1 MLGCGA
7 KSAATKGASDKGGEA
22 TRAPTLGPHQ
32 WFVGASVRF
41 IDSSSV
47 HQRYRTS
54 HHETRPHS
62 DCESDLK
69 YVVEVSVEGR
79 LHVRL
84 GVLTAGGDAPG
95 LNAAIRGLGQMAL
108 RDGHEL
114 VGITNG
120 WTGLVT
126 AFAKRTLHAADI
138 AGIVGQGG
146 TLLGTA
152 RYDLDDPAGG
162 REKVLETIGQHLDAL
177 VAIGG
182 DGTQRIA
189 HWLAER
195 GAPIVGVP
203 KTLDNDLLGT
213 DYCIGFDTALT
224 IVAESLDRL
233 YTTAAS
239 HHRVMVV
246 ETMGRSTGW
255 VAALGGLAGGADL
268 IVIPEFPF
276 TMDEIIAH
284 LVKRR
289 SSGSAF
295 SIVVVAEGVNLGT
308 LGGVESGE
316 LFVEGV
322 RGIRLATRGV
332 GQFVA
337 SRIDEY
343 GGFEVR
349 TTVLGHLQRGG
360 SPTAYDRIWAT
371 RVGAAAYDAVAAGKF
386 GVIPV
391 VRGQQ
396 VELVPLAT
404 VAHGQRQV
412 PREIYE
418 LCAAFF

>member
-1 MLGCGA
+1 M
-7 KSAATKGASDKGGEA
+7 
-22 TRAPTLGPHQ
+22 R
-32 WFVGASVRF
+32 
-41 IDSSSV
+41 I
-47 HQRYRTS
+47 
-54 HHETRPHS
+54 
-62 DCESDLK
+62 
-69 YVVEVSVEGR
+69 
-79 LHVRL
+79 

-95 LNAAIRGLGQMAL
+95 LNAAIRGLGQMAF

-120 WTGLVT
+120 WAGLAT
-126 AFAKRTLHAADI
+126 DFAGRTLTPSDLI
-138 AGIVGQGG
+138 GVVGQGG

-152 RYDLDDPAGG
+152 RYDLDSPPGG
-162 REKVLETIGQHLDAL
+162 RDRVLAAIDQNLDAL

-182 DGTQRIA
+182 DGTQRIS

-195 GAPIVGVP
+195 GAPVVGVP
-203 KTLDNDLLGT
+203 KTLDNDLVGT
-213 DYCIGFDTALT
+213 DYCIGFDTAVS

-246 ETMGRSTGW
+246 ETMGRATGW
-255 VAALGGLAGGADL
+255 VAAMGGLAGGADL
-268 IVIPEFPF
+268 IVIPEFPM

-289 SSGSAF
+289 SSKNAF
-295 SIVVVAEGVNLGT
+295 SIVVVAEGINLET
-308 LGGVESGE
+308 IGGVESDE
-316 LFVEGV
+316 LSSEGIGGV
-322 RGIRLATRGV
+322 RLATRGV

-337 SRIDEY
+337 RRIDEH

-371 RVGAAAYDAVAAGKF
+371 RVGAAAYEAVRAGKF
-386 GVIPV
+386 GMIPV
-391 VRGQQ
+391 VHCNE
-396 VELVPLAT
+396 VDLAPLSS
-404 VAHGQRQV
+404 VAHGQRRV
-412 PREIYE
+412 PRELYE